1 MRITLIG
8 SGNVATH
15 LGAAF
20 KNAGHRI
27 VQVYS
32 RNAHNAALLAYHI
45 GAEAI
50 DDLNNIDPNTDI
62 FIISVSDDAIA
73 GIAQELSKHNKAN
86 SPYIRCYRSCII
98 FLAFTD
104 HAGVFYPL
112 QTFSKTKEVDFLT
125 SAIMY

>member
-32 RNAHNAALLAYHI
+32 RNAHNAALLSYHI

-50 DDLNNIDPNTDI
+50 DSFDNINLETDI
-62 FIISVSDDAIA
+62 FILAVSDDAIA
-73 GIAQELSKHNKAN
+73 TIAEELAKWNKL
-86 SPYIRCYRSCII
+86 II
-98 FLAFTD
+98 HTSGGTDLFSILAFT
-104 HAGVFYPL
+104 
-112 QTFSKTKEVDFLT
+112 
-125 SAIMY
+125 

>member
-15 LGAAF
+15 LSAAF

-45 GAEAI
+45 GADSI

-62 FIISVSDDAIA
+62 FII
-73 GIAQELSKHNKAN
+73 LTL
-86 SPYIRCYRSCII
+86 I
-98 FLAFTD
+98 FT
-104 HAGVFYPL
+104 H
-112 QTFSKTKEVDFLT
+112 
-125 SAIMY
+125 

>member
-32 RNAHNAALLAYHI
+32 RNEQNAALLGYHI

-50 DDLNNIDPNTDI
+50 SDLNHINPETDI
-62 FIISVSDDAIA
+62 FIINLRI
-73 GIAQELSKHNKAN
+73 
-86 SPYIRCYRSCII
+86 
-98 FLAFTD
+98 
-104 HAGVFYPL
+104 
-112 QTFSKTKEVDFLT
+112 SKTFISQK
-125 SAIMY
+125 

>member
-20 KNAGHRI
+20 KNAGHKI

-45 GAEAI
+45 GANATES
-50 DDLNNIDPNTDI
+50 LENIDTD
-62 FIISVSDDAIA
+62 
-73 GIAQELSKHNKAN
+73 
-86 SPYIRCYRSCII
+86 
-98 FLAFTD
+98 TD
-104 HAGVFYPL
+104 
-112 QTFSKTKEVDFLT
+112 SN
-125 SAIMY
+125 